1 MRRWSEVGQ
10 RIATTTR
17 TSEKRQLL
25 GDYLA
30 TLDRAAL
37 GPAVVSFSGR
47 AFPEADARALGLG
60 WATLAEA
67 VMRVGGVSR
76 AELGAAYDRH
86 SDLGRAVGDVLAA
99 RADDHGRTNA
109 VTGTRTAGPAPAG
122 PARPRNRT
130 AARARRAPFRMAS
143 GFATTIHPA

>member
-10 RIATTTR
+10 RIAATTR
-17 TSEKRQLL
+17 TSEKTRLL
-25 GDYLA
+25 ADYLV

-37 GPAVVSFSGR
+37 APAVVFFSGR

-60 WATLAEA
+60 WATIADTGRA
-67 VMRVGGVSR
+67 GSPGVSR

-99 RADDHGRTNA
+99 RDGGR
-109 VTGTRTAGPAPAG
+109 R
-122 PARPRNRT
+122 ARPPG
-130 AARARRAPFRMAS
+130 AR
-143 GFATTIHPA
+143 